1 MPEIQ
6 KALKVV
12 TPPKPGDYLQ
22 KAIRG
27 KIIDKTI
34 KHPLSVYP
42 IAAGASCG
50 FVGWLFNM
58 PVLYMAAFACVLAGV
73 LFSVSRI
80 FIFREKMEK
89 EYINKMNIKQ
99 KQYEEYLKILLRKEL
114 KECCAIEGLEKY
126 AAQGRTQF
134 EQIQEKY
141 TNIQELL
148 KLKIS
153 STELTFARFIGA
165 AEQVNLSV
173 FDNLKSIVAYLK
185 STGSIHAD
193 LIETRLDGK
202 NSNDNL
208 SDDEIKQN
216 NALKK
221 RLQLREEQLNKVKI
235 LLAKNESAMTEME
248 IISAAIAQWQQ
259 SGGFAG
265 TDFESAITR
274 LQELAETAHVY
285 DNV

>member
-1 MPEIQ
+1 MAEIQ

-27 KIIDKTI
+27 AIIDKTL
-34 KHPLSVYP
+34 KHPVAVYP
-42 IAAGASCG
+42 IAIGASCG
-50 FVGWLFNM
+50 FIGWLFNM
-58 PVLYMAAFACVLAGV
+58 PVLYMAAFASALAGV

-89 EYINKMNIKQ
+89 KYINKMNIKQ

-114 KECCAIEGLEKY
+114 KECSTIDGLEKY
-126 AAQGRTQF
+126 AAQGRVQF
-134 EQIQEKY
+134 DQIQEKY
-141 TNIQELL
+141 ANIQELL

-173 FDNLKSIVAYLK
+173 FDNLKNIVAYLK

-193 LIETRLDGK
+193 LIETRLNEK
-202 NSNDNL
+202 NDNDNL

-221 RLQLREEQLNKVKI
+221 RLKIREEQLNKVQI
-235 LLAKNESAMTEME
+235 LLTKNESAMTEME

-274 LQELAETAHVY
+274 LQELAETAHAY
-285 DNV
+285 NNV